1 MSKKIRFL
9 LIFIG
14 CCGLCDAQ
22 QVVSSGG
29 YTMQSEVSVD
39 WILGGSLSDI
49 PVYGED
55 ALSLWQAEQLKE
67 SEISL
72 HVYPKPA
79 SDLIHVE
86 ITSAD
91 TSRLILILYDN
102 AGVEILNREVA
113 CQPIVR
119 LDISDVPCGIYYL
132 KVFSANQHIVFKA
145 EKIVKSKTSQP

>member
-1 MSKKIRFL
+1 MSKKISCL

-14 CCGLCDAQ
+14 CCGLCTAQ

-29 YTMQSEVSVD
+29 YTRQSEVSVD

-55 ALSLWQAEQLKE
+55 AMSLWQAEQLKE

-72 HVYPKPA
+72 NVYPKPA
-79 SDLIHVE
+79 IDLINIE

-91 TSRLILILYDN
+91 TGRLILKLYDN
-102 AGVEILNREVA
+102 AGVEIMNRQVS
-113 CQPIVR
+113 CQPIVQ

-132 KVFSANQHIVFKA
+132 KVFSANQHLFFKT
-145 EKIVKSKTSQP
+145 EKIIKSKTSQP

>member
-9 LIFIG
+9 LILIG

-29 YTMQSEVSVD
+29 YARQSEVSVD

-55 ALSLWQAEQLKE
+55 VVSLWQAEQLKE
-67 SEISL
+67 SELSL

-79 SDLIHVE
+79 IDLIHVE
-86 ITSAD
+86 ITSAG
-91 TSRLILILYDN
+91 TSRLILKLFDN
-102 AGVEILNREVA
+102 AGAEILNREVT
-113 CQPIVR
+113 CQPNVQV
-119 LDISDVPCGIYYL
+119 DISDIPYGVYYL
-132 KVFSANQHIVFKA
+132 KVFSANQHLLFKT